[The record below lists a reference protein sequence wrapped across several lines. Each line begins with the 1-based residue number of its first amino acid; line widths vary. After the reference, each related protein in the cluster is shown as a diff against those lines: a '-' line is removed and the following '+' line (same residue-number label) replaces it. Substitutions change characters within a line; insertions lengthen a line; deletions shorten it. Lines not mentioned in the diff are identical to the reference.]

1 MEDDVLN
8 YYNFGESLLNLTL
21 TVFEKK
27 KIYIYEIKI
36 KRKIKIF

>member
-21 TVFEKK
+21 TVFEKYTY
-27 KIYIYEIKI
+27 IYIYEIKI
-36 KRKIKIF
+36 KRKI

>member
-27 KIYIYEIKI
+27 IYIYEIKI

>member
-27 KIYIYEIKI
+27 NIYI
-36 KRKIKIF
+36 